1 MKAII
6 LAGGKG
12 TRLRPLTTHL
22 PKPMVPLLNRPCME
36 YSIML
41 LRKHGITDIGVT
53 VQYLGDEIK
62 DYFGDGSKWGVNIHY
77 FDENEPLGTAGGVK
91 NAESFLDERF
101 LVISGDAL
109 TDFNLTQAIEFHE
122 QNEAMVTMLMKEV
135 DDPTQYGVIETDTS
149 GRITR
154 FLEKPTWNQVFSH
167 TVNTGIYILE
177 PAIFSYYERNQKFD
191 FSKDLFP
198 MLLAANERLYGI
210 NLDGYWSDI
219 GSLSVYRET
228 QFDMLDGKVEVEL
241 LAKEIAP
248 GIFVENEV
256 SIEDSANLEGPIY
269 IGTNSVISSQVKLG
283 SYTIIGSH
291 NWLQRGVS
299 VRETILWN
307 HNIIGR
313 HAEVAGSTINHLCR
327 IGERTLIDSGA
338 IIGNECSVHAK
349 THIESNTVI
358 SPQERVG
365 GRVFSLAAL

>member
-22 PKPMVPLLNRPCME
+22 PKPMVPLLNKPCME
-36 YSIML
+36 YIIL
-41 LRKHGITDIGVT
+41 LLKKHGIVDIGIT
-53 VQYLGDEIK
+53 IQYLGDEIK
-62 DYFGDGSKWGVNIHY
+62 DYFKDGSDWGVRIRY
-77 FDENEPLGTAGGVK
+77 FEEDRPLGTAGGVK

-109 TDFNLTQAIEFHE
+109 TDFNLTEAIAFHE
-122 QNEAMVTMLMKEV
+122 SKRGIATMLMKEV
-135 DDPTQYGVIETDTS
+135 DDPTQYGVIETDAD

-154 FLEKPTWNQVFSH
+154 FLEKPSWNQVFSH

-177 PAIFSYYERNQKFD
+177 PDIFSYYEKDVMFD

-198 MLLAANERLYGI
+198 LLLSENQPMYGVK
-210 NLDGYWSDI
+210 LDGYWSDI
-219 GSLSVYRET
+219 GSLSVYRRA
-228 QFDMLDGKVEVEL
+228 QFDMLDGKVDVEI
-241 LAKEIAP
+241 AAEEIAP
-248 GIFVENEV
+248 GIFVESEV
-256 SIEDSANLEGPIY
+256 SIEDSATLEGPIY

-291 NWLQRGVS
+291 NWLQRGAS
-299 VRETILWN
+299 VKETILWN

-313 HAEVAGSTINHLCR
+313 RANVTGSTINHLCR
-327 IGERTLIDSGA
+327 IGDKTIIDSGA
-338 IIGNECSVHAK
+338 IIGNDCSIHAQ

-358 SPQERVG
+358 SPQEKIG
-365 GRVFSLAAL
+365 GRFLSLAAL